1 MQLTVYD
8 TCMDNHNHTPHSRD
22 DTDQHVSDPS
32 TPLVSEML
40 PAFLDHLRVEE
51 HRTPSTLIRYESHIQ
66 KFITMVGDCPISG
79 ITSEHLSLYKRRLLD
94 EDLAPATMAAMLSGL
109 RSFLRYLK
117 EVRRLD
123 VYDPEKIR
131 RPKIPKHEVE
141 YLTKEEVQRFFNAI
155 PTHTQPGLRDRA
167 LAEVLCITG
176 MRIAEA
182 LSLNRAQID
191 WETQTAQIVGKG
203 NKQRKVYFTDSALAW
218 IRQYLDIRHD
228 DHPALFV
235 MQGEDPTRLKAQGT
249 WKRFHHYAKRAGIG
263 KRVYPH
269 MLRHTMATTLLANG
283 CPIGHIRA
291 MLGHEHLTTT
301 CKYYLGIIAE
311 ADVKAA
317 HAKYLSYDIDQGE
330 KTDGKLFGQQNINP
344 EPF

>member
-191 WETQTAQIVGKG
+191 WETQVAQIVGKG
-203 NKQRKVYFTDSALAW
+203 NKPRKVYFTDSALAW

-235 MQGEDPTRLKAQGT
+235 A
-249 WKRFHHYAKRAGIG
+249 
-263 KRVYPH
+263 
-269 MLRHTMATTLLANG
+269 
-283 CPIGHIRA
+283 
-291 MLGHEHLTTT
+291 
-301 CKYYLGIIAE
+301 
-311 ADVKAA
+311 VK
-317 HAKYLSYDIDQGE
+317 E
-330 KTDGKLFGQQNINP
+330 
-344 EPF
+344 